1 MCVPT
6 TDASGDPLWG
16 EDPVHPLYG
25 GYDAIM
31 DAVLYEADSMCAG
44 GKRAGEDIAPP
55 SKKPRTEVARPRW
68 VESKQTPVVMH
79 GGYVNSGGGRQQFE
93 QRGGPRGGMRGGQ
106 RGGFRGGFRGRVWGA
121 RGWQF
126 GGY

>member
-1 MCVPT
+1 M
-6 TDASGDPLWG
+6 S
-16 EDPVHPLYG
+16 
-25 GYDAIM
+25 
-31 DAVLYEADSMCAG
+31 AG

-55 SKKPRTEVARPRW
+55 PKKPRTEVARPRW
-68 VESKQTPVVMH
+68 VESRQTPVVMH
-79 GGYVNSGGGRQQFE
+79 GGYANSGGRQPFE
-93 QRGGPRGGMRGGQ
+93 QRGGPRGGLRGGQ